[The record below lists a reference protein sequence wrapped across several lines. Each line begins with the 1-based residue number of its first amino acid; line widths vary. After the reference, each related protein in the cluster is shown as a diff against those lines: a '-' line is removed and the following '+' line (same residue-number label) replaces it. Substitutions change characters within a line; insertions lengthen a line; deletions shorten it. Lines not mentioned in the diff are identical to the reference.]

1 MFKSYL
7 KTAVR
12 NLRRDRVPSV
22 INVVGL
28 SIALA
33 SCIVV
38 YLFLQVYYSLDT
50 SHAHGD
56 RIVIAETVEGRGE
69 QATTWGTTPLALG
82 PALAA
87 ELPHVERAARVVWEG
102 GDVRT
107 AEHAFGE
114 RIAFADPAFFEVFSF
129 PLRAGSPAALADPDA
144 AILSDET
151 ARKYFGDAEPL
162 GQRLTLTVGDAMR
175 TVTVG
180 GVAAPFP
187 NNASL
192 RFEVLLPLAAHPSAD
207 AASWADTGHTFL
219 LLRDPGDL
227 AAVAASAARFVAPT
241 NAATGTDAAERF
253 AWERLTDPAPDGHLV
268 QNRPA
273 EAPHPALSLIMVGL
287 AAFMLALSCFNY
299 VNIALGSAA
308 RRLNEIGVRKVM
320 GGTKRSLIAQFMT
333 ENLLLCALALAVGIG
348 IARLFLVPLFNQTFV
363 LDVSLSLVE
372 DWGLWVFLA
381 GLLAFVAVVS
391 GAYPAFYVASFSP
404 ADVLRGRRQ
413 LAEKRWLT
421 RGLMTAQFAIACLA
435 VLATVLLVM
444 NGRFMLGQDWGY
456 DPDAA
461 VVVSLS
467 DPAQFGPLR
476 DAALGHAAVLGAV
489 GARDHVGLGRN
500 RTTYA
505 VDGEEGWAFG
515 YAVGAGYLETMG
527 LALHHGRTFDPRLGR
542 EADEAIVNQRFADE
556 HGWADAI
563 GQTLRIDERDVT
575 IVGVAEDVLQ
585 VPFALPQPMLIR
597 QAEAPYRFLVVRTA
611 PEQRAA
617 VLAHL
622 ESRWDALASDLPF
635 EGFTQREVFDTHYA
649 SWANL
654 TRSVGTLAGLALLI
668 ACMGLFGLAAQNAS
682 RRRKEVGVRKVL
694 GASVAH
700 IVLLVNRPFLV
711 ILTVAASLATVVVY
725 GALLFALSFDVAN
738 LMPITP
744 LPFVLAYALVLLTVA
759 VSLAAQSRDLALTN
773 PADVLRSE

>member
-12 NLRRDRVPSV
+12 NLLRDRVPSA
-22 INVVGL
+22 INIVGL

-69 QATTWGTTPLALG
+69 EAVTWGTTPLALG

-87 ELPHVERAARVVWEG
+87 ELPQVERAARVVWEG
-102 GDVRT
+102 ADVRT
-107 AEHAFGE
+107 AEYAFEE
-114 RIAFADPAFFEVFSF
+114 RIGFADLAFFEVFSF
-129 PLRAGSPAALADPDA
+129 PLRAGSVAALAQPDA

-151 ARKYFGDAEPL
+151 AQKYFGDDDPL
-162 GQRLTLTVGDAMR
+162 GQRLTISFGDVQR
-175 TVTVG
+175 VVTVG
-180 GVAAPFP
+180 GVASPFP

-192 RFEVLLPLAAHPSAD
+192 RFDLLLPLAAHPSGGEER
-207 AASWADTGHTFL
+207 WADTGHTFL
-219 LLRDPGDL
+219 LLRDTGDL
-227 AAVAASAARFVAPT
+227 ATVAAYAARYVEPT
-241 NAATGTDAAERF
+241 NAATGADTADRF
-253 AWERLTDPAPDGHLV
+253 VFERLTDPAPNGHLV
-268 QNRPA
+268 QNRPT
-273 EAPHPALSLIMVGL
+273 EAPHPVLSLLMVGL
-287 AAFMLALSCFNY
+287 AVFMLALSCFNY

-320 GGTKRSLIAQFMT
+320 GGTKRALIAQFMT
-333 ENLLLCALALAVGIG
+333 ENLLLCALALVVGIG
-348 IARLFLVPLFNQTFV
+348 IAWGFLVPLFNQTFV
-363 LDVSLSLVE
+363 LDVELSLVE
-372 DWGLWVFLA
+372 DWGLWAFLA
-381 GLLAFVAVVS
+381 GLLAFVAVLS
-391 GAYPAFYVASFSP
+391 GAYPAFYVASFEP
-404 ADVLRGRRQ
+404 AEVLRGRRT

-435 VLATVLLVM
+435 VLMTVLLVM
-444 NGRFMLGQDWGY
+444 NGRFMLNQDWGY
-456 DPDAA
+456 DPDAT
-461 VVVSLS
+461 VVVQLS
-467 DPAQFGPLR
+467 DPAQYGPLR
-476 DAALGHAAVLGAV
+476 DAALGHAAVLATAGAQ
-489 GARDHVGLGRN
+489 DHVGLGRE
-500 RTTYA
+500 RMTYTA
-505 VDGEEGWAFG
+505 DGDERWAFG
-515 YAVGAGYLETMG
+515 YQVEPGYLATMG
-527 LALHHGRTFDPRLGR
+527 LTLHHGRAFDPRLGS
-542 EADEAIVNQRFADE
+542 EADEAIVNQRFAE
-556 HGWADAI
+556 ANGWTDAV

-597 QAEAPYRFLVVRTA
+597 QTEAPYRFLVVRTA
-611 PEQRAA
+611 PEHRAD

-622 ESRWDALASDLPF
+622 EARWDALAPDLPF
-635 EGFTQREVFDTHYA
+635 EGFTQREVFDRHYE

-654 TRSVGTLAGLALLI
+654 SRSIGTLAALALLI

-700 IVLLVNRPFLV
+700 IVLLINRPFLV
-711 ILTVAASLATVVVY
+711 ILTVAAGFATAVVY
-725 GALLFALSFDVAN
+725 GGLLVVMSFDVAN

-744 LPFVLAYALVLLTVA
+744 LPFMLAYGLVLLTVA
-759 VSLAAQSRDLALTN
+759 ASLASQSRALVLTD
-773 PADVLRSE
+773 PAEVLRSE